1 MAKHIVKCLIC
12 GNPFDAN
19 IEPFIKV
26 NSRRYAHLECYEN
39 AEAQR
44 SQEDKDKES
53 LEKYIMKLFNE
64 DYVNARIR
72 KQINEFM
79 SKYNYTYS
87 GIQRSLEYF
96 YEVKGNN
103 INKAN
108 GGIGIVP
115 FVYQDAYNYY
125 YSLWLAK
132 QRNVNKDLREYYT
145 PKVVEVKIPVPE
157 RKIKKRK
164 LFTFLDEE
172 EVIDNEQ

>member
-1 MAKHIVKCLIC
+1 
-12 GNPFDAN
+12 
-19 IEPFIKV
+19 
-26 NSRRYAHLECYEN
+26 
-39 AEAQR
+39 
-44 SQEDKDKES
+44 
-53 LEKYIMKLFNE
+53 MKLFNE

>member
-1 MAKHIVKCLIC
+1 MAKHMVKCFYC
-12 GNPFDAN
+12 GLSFDAN
-19 IEPFIKV
+19 IEPTVKV
-26 NSRRYAHLECYEN
+26 NSRRYAHLECHTKNQE
-39 AEAQR
+39 QR
-44 SQEDKDKES
+44 SQEDLDKEA

-72 KQINEFM
+72 KQINDFM

-87 GIQRSLEYF
+87 GIHRSLEYF
-96 YEVKGNN
+96 YEVKGNSLD
-103 INKAN
+103 KAN

-132 QRNVNKDLREYYT
+132 EKNKLKNIEEFV
-145 PKVVEVKIPVPE
+145 PKTVEVKIPIPQ
-157 RKIKKRK
+157 RKVKKRK
-164 LFTFLDEE
+164 LFSFLDE